1 MNAPGTRLEAARS
14 ISRVGIVPTAVVLLW
29 SYALWA
35 ISPRF
40 ALTRPA
46 LVDDWYGITYSHQA
60 LTSLLHLDYD
70 SVGVDTP
77 GRYRPGYTA
86 VWDFLQWH
94 TFDAPLHMVG
104 PNAWNLV
111 RIGLFIAAIVCVA
124 SAVQDRSVGRV
135 RAGVVAAAAGL
146 LVISTP
152 ATAVDLARFG
162 TGEPL
167 MLGGLLGGGLLVL
180 AAVRRTLAR
189 HAGEV
194 TNNRAATAAMFVA
207 GYALYLLGA
216 YMKEASICLLV
227 LLPFVYFHL
236 EQKWRE
242 ESLTRSPL
250 WRIRSARIAA
260 VLLVA
265 PLLHVGAHVVAG
277 SARYQ
282 RHSGTWSESLLS
294 IVPSPWILGTP
305 VWSIL
310 LVVLPVAL
318 AVVVATRRSVP
329 WLALGLVVAGSV
341 FVGFQTAT
349 GDRPSRYYLPGIVF
363 SAVALAHLISQNGRR
378 VQIVF
383 VAVALLVAASSQ
395 GRATVS
401 RWAIVGRAENAAV
414 EQAARLDPARCRVYF
429 RNFDVE
435 RRIALAKLVPLV
447 RDDYTT
453 RCPAGAGV
461 SINWRAGAGTPK
473 AGCASPGWIKLR
485 AADGLATFGCRRLMQ
500 DRTASG
506 QTTSERL
513 RAQRQKDW

>member
-1 MNAPGTRLEAARS
+1 MNVPADRFTAGRS
-14 ISRVGIVPTAVVLLW
+14 IPRAAIVPAAVVLVW
-29 SYALWA
+29 SYAIWA
-35 ISPRF
+35 VSPRF

-46 LVDDWYGITYSHQA
+46 LVDDWYGITYSRSA
-60 LTSLLHLDYD
+60 LTRLLHFRYG
-70 SVGVDTP
+70 SGGIDTP
-77 GRYRPGYTA
+77 GRYRPAYTA
-86 VWDFLQWH
+86 FWDFLQWH

-189 HAGEV
+189 HAGELGSS
-194 TNNRAATAAMFVA
+194 RATTAAMFVA

-227 LLPFVYFHL
+227 LLPFVYLHL

-242 ESLTRSPL
+242 ESVIRSPL
-250 WRIRSARIAA
+250 WRIRSVQIAA
-260 VLLVA
+260 VFLVA
-265 PLLHVGAHVVAG
+265 PLLHVGGHVVSG

-282 RHSGTWSESLLS
+282 RHGGTWSESLLS

-310 LVVLPVAL
+310 LVVLPVAV

-378 VQIVF
+378 VQVVF
-383 VAVALLVAASSQ
+383 VAVAVLVAATSQ

-401 RWAIVGRAENAAV
+401 RWAVVGRAENAAV
-414 EQAARLDPARCRVYF
+414 EQAARLDPARCRVYY
-429 RNFDVE
+429 RNFDLE
-435 RRIALAKLVPLV
+435 RRVGLTKLVPLV
-447 RDDYTT
+447 RADYTT
-453 RCPAGAGV
+453 KCRAGAGV
-461 SINWRAGAGTPK
+461 SIYWRAGPRTPT
-473 AGCASPGWIKLR
+473 AGCARPGWIKLR
-485 AADGLATFGCRRLMQ
+485 DADGLATFGCRRL
-500 DRTASG
+500 A
-506 QTTSERL
+506 
-513 RAQRQKDW
+513 A